1 MKYSS
6 IIIAGLFWGVFLP
19 KAAAQQDKTE
29 LPAFFLTHEQV
40 DGQRMAYYH
49 LDPQNK
55 EIAGLTVFEYED
67 DRLLSLPDSIS
78 LDHLLSS
85 ASTFVVKLPVQ
96 STTVHKLR
104 VRYKDNE
111 VFYTG
116 YASVDNKEFHPGSEF
131 DSDNYTISNGFGSP
145 QIDKSFES
153 GELQTGDI
161 RAGRGFGIHANGS
174 LDMRFSAGLY
184 DRFTAYAGKQNGKY
198 GNISFSLKV
207 NEVIT
212 YPAQS
217 FTPGN
222 YYTFD
227 QELDSDATSVRID
240 IGTSNDG
247 NGADHGS
254 ICSPYFFMKES
265 RQTQQIEDEV
275 RHHKIQVF
283 TDTMTLAPAV
293 STTAGLDCSYT
304 IVRGTEYAE
313 VRGGHIFVREV
324 SALDTLI
331 IQAFHPGNTEYQAT
345 NSILIKYVFSSSLDV
360 PKDETITLLS
370 GGRYEKIILHS
381 DGLQT
386 GRINI
391 PQGVVTVDELE
402 IHMHLNAEQWYHFS
416 LPFDLDLTKESNL
429 ADLGFSLNG
438 ESGKARF
445 EIKEFSESDKASDP
459 TSNGWVES
467 TTTMLR
473 ANKGYLFRLAN
484 TTQDKAQDLIFTLD
498 NNLMTVLDGSR
509 IVNLSVDLGY
519 AATNSKQVVYVK
531 PSNVEGDVL
540 RVEID
545 FQPSSSVELPMNYE
559 QELKHARVTY
569 TPNREG
575 IRLTLPTQEV
585 AKVAIFKA
593 DDFSFV
599 KAVNYISPN
608 LIDITD
614 LTPGSYE
621 LVVKYGGAENI
632 FSFKK

>member
-40 DGQRMAYYH
+40 EGQRMAYYH
-49 LDPQNK
+49 LDQQDK

-67 DRLLSLPDSIS
+67 DRLLSLPDSIN
-78 LDHLLSS
+78 LDHQLSS

-96 STTVHKLR
+96 SATVHKLR

-111 VFYTG
+111 VFFTG
-116 YASVDNKEFHPGSEF
+116 YASVDNKEFRPGSEF
-131 DSDNYTISNGFGSP
+131 NTDNYSLSTSYGSP
-145 QIDKSFES
+145 QIDKSFEQ
-153 GELQTGDI
+153 GELQLNGI
-161 RAGRGFGIHANGS
+161 RAGRGFGIHASGS
-174 LDMRFSAGLY
+174 AEMRFTAGLY
-184 DRFTAYAGKQNGKY
+184 DRFTGYAGKQSGKN

-207 NEVIT
+207 NETIT
-212 YPAQS
+212 YPAQTFS
-217 FTPGN
+217 PGN
-222 YYTFD
+222 HYTFD
-227 QELDSDATSVRID
+227 QELDSEATSVRID
-240 IGTSNDG
+240 IGTGNDG
-247 NGADHGS
+247 NGGDHGS

-265 RQTQQIEDEV
+265 RQAQQIEEEG
-275 RHHKIQVF
+275 RSEKIQVF

-324 SALDTLI
+324 NALDTLI

-345 NSILIKYVFSSSLDV
+345 NPILLKYVFSSSLDV
-360 PKDETITLLS
+360 PKDETMTLLG
-370 GGRYEKIILHS
+370 GGRYEKIMLHS

-386 GRINI
+386 GQINI
-391 PQGVVTVDELE
+391 PQGVVTVDVLE

-416 LPFDLDLTKESNL
+416 LPFDLDLNKESNL
-429 ADLGFSLNG
+429 SDLGFSLTG

-445 EIKEFSESDKASDP
+445 EIKEFSKSEKASDP

-467 TTTMLR
+467 TTTTFK
-473 ANKGYLFRLAN
+473 ANKAYLFRLAN
-484 TTQDKAQDLIFTLD
+484 TAQDEPQDLIFTLD
-498 NNLMTVLDGSR
+498 NNMMRVLDGSR
-509 IVNLSVDLGY
+509 KVNLSVDLGY
-519 AATNSKQVVYVK
+519 APTNSKQVVYVK

-559 QELKHARVTY
+559 QELKHARVTF

-575 IRLTLPTQEV
+575 IRITLPTQEV
-585 AKVAIFKA
+585 AKVAIFKS

-599 KAVNYISPN
+599 KAFNYISPN

-621 LVVKYGGAENI
+621 LVVKYGEAENI